1 MSRSLMS
8 LCLFGAALATANALF
23 LQSTTCPSE
32 DKKTATLSSVRNVS
46 SQKTASST
54 PQDMRSKPQKAA
66 DTASAASRDVT
77 GSLGGGEI
85 ETPGP
90 VDKTKA
96 QPSKIGD
103 EFAEWA
109 DVSIAAKVHSAP
121 SVSAPI
127 VRYYRVGTKLQV
139 IERQTG
145 WTKIV
150 DPVTWKQGWIYEKY
164 LTPRDGAV
172 QTQADLR
179 QPPEPPSAQQRK
191 RGWRG
196 YGAQR
201 PRFRIMFGVY
211 PRW

>member
-1 MSRSLMS
+1 MNRSLMS
-8 LCLFGAALATANALF
+8 LCLFGAALATGNALF
-23 LQSTTCPSE
+23 LQRTTCSSE
-32 DKKTATLSSVRNVS
+32 DKKTPATLSSVRNVS
-46 SQKTASST
+46 SQKAASFK
-54 PQDMRSKPQKAA
+54 PQDKPSKAQKAA

-77 GSLGGGEI
+77 GSLGGEI

-90 VDKTKA
+90 VDKTEAK
-96 QPSKIGD
+96 PSKIGD

-109 DVSIAAKVHSAP
+109 DVSIAAKMHSAP

-127 VRYYRVGTKLQV
+127 LRYYRVGTRLRV

-145 WTKIV
+145 WTKVV
-150 DPVTWKQGWIYEKY
+150 DPVTSKQGWIYEKY
-164 LTPRDGAV
+164 LVPRDGPI

-179 QPPEPPSAQQRK
+179 QPPEPSAQQRK
-191 RGWRG
+191 LVSRR
-196 YGAQR
+196 YGSQQ